1 MIQLRRDFKE
11 TPDGCSNY
19 VFNQWEVGNNA
30 LTKVWEGTAPDIW
43 EQTKECN
50 KSATFSKALGFS
62 FDTSPVKTEVASVSI
77 LDEFLGK
84 LKSAGLGT
92 IIAEKQ
98 KQLNA
103 WAKANNIQ

>member
-11 TPDGCSNY
+11 TPDGGSNY

-30 LTKVWEGTAPDIW
+30 LTKVWEGNAPDIW